1 MSRKYIHRLR
11 IKSAQPPSVVIRFNS
26 FIGRSAMLNHSPEGW
41 ATFPLKDINSMPT
54 KCGACYLYI
63 QMGITLLCNKKLI

>member
-11 IKSAQPPSVVIRFNS
+11 IKSVQPPSMVIRFNS
-26 FIGRSAMLNHSPEGW
+26 FIGRPAMLNHSPEGW

-54 KCGACYLYI
+54 FDGRAIYIIKCV
-63 QMGITLLCNKKLI
+63 